1 MGESTVNK
9 ETLAAGKHKKPERK
23 QSIRD
28 QTTMKHSAQVSNSTQ
43 QQRISTLSAL
53 ATPY

>member
-28 QTTMKHSAQVSNSTQ
+28 QREGTKWTIQRRYPIVASNKE
-43 QQRISTLSAL
+43 
-53 ATPY
+53 